1 MIRNPHSG
9 LTKYLNCVRLQF
21 QSMLNDFVMPKEIHN
36 HNQICGEIYYPGNR
50 IGVLLV
56 HSLSGTPYRLEFLAK
71 ALERANFTVLA
82 PCLSGHG
89 TDPANLMETHYSRW
103 LEEVGA
109 SIVRLKAICEKVY
122 IIGDSLGGGLGM
134 VASLSNP
141 VAGIVAM
148 STPIFYRRHRIWNMV
163 FKTAGRFM
171 EYYVKKDSGYKSYE
185 KVPVKIIKEAY
196 EFTNS
201 DVKNAISEINVPI
214 MVIQGKKDRI
224 VHPRS
229 AQYIFN
235 NIATD
240 KKELIWVNDGEHSL
254 TTGSGKEKVFEEII
268 NFINRQVKNTNG
280 KAY

>member
-1 MIRNPHSG
+1 M
-9 LTKYLNCVRLQF
+9 TE
-21 QSMLNDFVMPKEIHN
+21 EIHK
-36 HNQICGEIYYPGNR
+36 HKQICGEIYYPGNR

-56 HSLSGTPYRLEFLAK
+56 HSLSSTPYKLEFLAK

-89 TDPANLMETHYSRW
+89 TDPANLMETHYSHW
-103 LEEVGA
+103 LEEVSA
-109 SIVRLKAICEKVY
+109 SIVRLNAVCEKVY

-141 VAGIVAM
+141 VAGIVTM

-171 EYYVKKDSGYKSYE
+171 EYYVKKGSGYKSYQ

-196 EFTNS
+196 EFTGNE
-201 DVKNAISEINVPI
+201 VKTSISEINVPV
-214 MVIQGKKDRI
+214 MVIQGKKDPI

-235 NIATD
+235 NINSS
-240 KKELIWVNDGEHSL
+240 KKELIWVDKGEHSL
-254 TTGSGKEKVFEEII
+254 TTGPEKEKVFEEII
-268 NFINRQVKNTNG
+268 NFISRQMKNTNG
-280 KAY
+280 KTH